1 MKDKNN
7 QNIPKNMFSNIFFD
21 LMKKNTLFFVEN
33 VCFYESIYYIC
44 CLINNL
50 LVSNLFK
57 IYPNYEQS
65 RINQCYRCR
74 SRFKQS

>member
-1 MKDKNN
+1 
-7 QNIPKNMFSNIFFD
+7 MFSNIFFE
-21 LMKKNTLFFVEN
+21 LMKKNALIFAEN

-57 IYPNYEQS
+57 INPNYEQS
-65 RINQCYRCR
+65 RINQCYCC
-74 SRFKQS
+74 